1 MHILWKN
8 LLDWRSLAAHICVI
22 RKDNQKDSTNL
33 REEQSKSTKGELG
46 GDLRQEWRGSC

>member
-8 LLDWRSLAAHICVI
+8 LLDWRSLAAHIYVI

-33 REEQSKSTKGELG
+33 REEQSVYEGELD